1 METLLDRARQAGMA
15 VMLDACIGRERFHS
29 IAGSTAT
36 LARFAQ
42 LCETPAVDRDTL
54 MHWAALCERGD
65 MPAVAAAIE
74 RALDERASA

>member
-29 IAGSTAT
+29 IAGSATT
-36 LARFAQ
+36 LARFVQ

-54 MHWAALCERGD
+54 EHWAALCESGD
-65 MPAVAAAIE
+65 MQAVSAAIR
-74 RALDERASA
+74 RALGE

>member
-29 IAGSTAT
+29 IAGSATT

-42 LCETPAVDRDTL
+42 LCETPAVNRDTL
-54 MHWAALCERGD
+54 ASWAQLCESGD
-65 MPAVAAAIE
+65 MPAVTAAIR
-74 RALDERASA
+74 RALGE

>member
-42 LCETPAVDRDTL
+42 LCEAPAVSRNTL
-54 MHWAALCERGD
+54 ESWAALCERGD
-65 MPAVAAAIE
+65 VTAVAAAIR
-74 RALDERASA
+74 RALGE